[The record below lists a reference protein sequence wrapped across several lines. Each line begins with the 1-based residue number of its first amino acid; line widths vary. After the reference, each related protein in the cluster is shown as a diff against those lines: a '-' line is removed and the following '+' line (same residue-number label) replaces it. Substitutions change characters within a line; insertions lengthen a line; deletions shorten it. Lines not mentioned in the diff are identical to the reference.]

1 MNQFFKFFFASILGT
16 LVAVILFFMLGFFFI
31 LAIAASANKKP
42 SVSKNSVL
50 EIDLS
55 NFVPEH
61 TNNISFQGFGDLN
74 QPSVLGVH
82 DMIKAIEYAKSD
94 DKIKGIYLSSAQVNT
109 GGMAKVRLL
118 REALLDFKESG
129 KFIMAYSK
137 SYTQNAYYL
146 ASVADQIYLNPVGFI
161 DFRGFGGVISFYK
174 NLINKIGVEMDV
186 IYVGDYK
193 GASEQFRLTK
203 LSPENRLQL
212 KEYINHM
219 YGTLLMDL
227 SQSRNLSQDSLHLI
241 ANNFYGGNAD
251 KALAVGLVDA
261 LSYEEEAMNFIRQ
274 KTGLD
279 KDKKIKFISLDKYAS
294 TLPAATNKKVKDVV
308 AIIYAEGGIVDG
320 KEENG
325 IISDQP
331 YINLANKLRKD
342 SKVKA
347 VVLRINSP
355 GGSAVAS
362 ENIWNSLKELSNA
375 GKPIIISMGDVA
387 ASGGYYLSA
396 AGDYILAEPTTITGS
411 IGVVRLRPNTH
422 ELENNKL
429 GITYDTIQTGAF
441 STTFNLSLPMS
452 AQERQFLENDS
463 KVFYNLFLKR
473 VADARKMPVEEVH
486 KIAQGRIWTADKART
501 IGLVDSIGHL
511 TDAINI
517 AAERAGL
524 TAYNVKE
531 YPSVKDPI
539 TQIIESIF
547 NTDKSV
553 EQALKNE
560 LGEWYQHFKVLKQA
574 TQYQGVQMIMPFQ
587 VEVK

>member
-1 MNQFFKFFFASILGT
+1 MNQFFKFFFASTLGT
-16 LVAVILFFMLGFFFI
+16 LVAIILFFVLGFFFV
-31 LAIAASANKKP
+31 LGIAASTNKKP
-42 SVSKNSVL
+42 NISNNSVL

-61 TNNISFQGFGDLN
+61 TNNIGFQGFGDFN
-74 QPSVLGVH
+74 QPSVLGIH
-82 DMIKAIEYAKSD
+82 DIVKAVEYAKSD
-94 DKIKGIYLSSAQVNT
+94 SKIKGIYLSSAQVNT
-109 GGMAKVRLL
+109 GGMVKVRLL
-118 REALLDFKESG
+118 REALLDFKKSG
-129 KFIMAYSK
+129 KFVIAYSK

-174 NLINKIGVEMDV
+174 NLIDKIGVEMDV

-203 LSPENRLQL
+203 LSPENRFQL
-212 KEYINHM
+212 KEYINHL
-219 YGTLLMDL
+219 YSTLLTDL
-227 SQSRNLSQDSLHLI
+227 SQARNLSRDSLHLI
-241 ANNFYGGNAD
+241 ADNFHSGNAE
-251 KALAVGLVDA
+251 KALAVGLVD
-261 LSYEEEAMNFIRQ
+261 SIGYEEEAMNFIRQ
-274 KTGLD
+274 KIDLE
-279 KDKKIKFISLDKYAS
+279 KDKKIKFVSLDKYFS
-294 TLPAATNKKVKDVV
+294 TISTATNKKVKDVV
-308 AIIYAEGGIVDG
+308 AIVYAEGAIVDG

-331 YINLANKLRKD
+331 YIELANKLRKD

-362 ENIWNSLKELSNA
+362 ENIWNSLKQLSHA
-375 GKPIIISMGDVA
+375 GKPIIVSMGDVA

-411 IGVVRLRPNTH
+411 IGVVRLRPNTY
-422 ELENNKL
+422 ELENDKL
-429 GITYDTIQTGAF
+429 GITYDTIQTGQF
-441 STTFNLSLPMS
+441 STAFNLSLPMS
-452 AQERQFLENDS
+452 AQEKQFLENDS
-463 KVFYNLFLKR
+463 RVIYNLFLKR
-473 VADARKMPVEEVH
+473 VADARKMSLEEVN
-486 KIAQGRIWTADKART
+486 KIAQGRIWTADKAKT

-517 AAERAGL
+517 AAERVGL
-524 TAYNVKE
+524 TAYNIKE
-531 YPSVKDPI
+531 YPTVKDPI

-560 LGEWYQHFKVLKQA
+560 LGEWYQHFKFLKQA

-587 VEVK
+587 IEVR

>member
-1 MNQFFKFFFASILGT
+1 MNQFFKFFFASTLGT
-16 LVAVILFFMLGFFFI
+16 LVAIILFFVLGFFFV
-31 LAIAASANKKP
+31 LGIAASTNKKP
-42 SVSKNSVL
+42 NISNNSVL

-61 TNNISFQGFGDLN
+61 TNNIGFQGFGDFN
-74 QPSVLGVH
+74 QPSVLGIH
-82 DMIKAIEYAKSD
+82 DIVKAVEYAKSD
-94 DKIKGIYLSSAQVNT
+94 SKIKGIYLSSAQVNT
-109 GGMAKVRLL
+109 GGMVKVRLL
-118 REALLDFKESG
+118 REALLDFKKSG
-129 KFIMAYSK
+129 KFVIAYSK

-174 NLINKIGVEMDV
+174 NLIDKIGVEMDV

-203 LSPENRLQL
+203 LSPENRFQL
-212 KEYINHM
+212 KEYINHL
-219 YGTLLMDL
+219 YSTLLTDL
-227 SQSRNLSQDSLHLI
+227 SQTRNLSRDSLHLI
-241 ANNFYGGNAD
+241 ADNFHSGNAE
-251 KALAVGLVDA
+251 KALAVGLVD
-261 LSYEEEAMNFIRQ
+261 SIGYEEEAMNFIRQ
-274 KTGLD
+274 KIDLE
-279 KDKKIKFISLDKYAS
+279 KDKKIKFVSLDKYFS
-294 TLPAATNKKVKDVV
+294 TISTATNKKVKDVV
-308 AIIYAEGGIVDG
+308 AIVYAEGAIVDG

-331 YINLANKLRKD
+331 YIELANKLRKD

-362 ENIWNSLKELSNA
+362 ENIWNSLKQLSHA
-375 GKPIIISMGDVA
+375 GKPIIVSMGDVA

-411 IGVVRLRPNTH
+411 IGVVRLRPNTY
-422 ELENNKL
+422 ELENDKL
-429 GITYDTIQTGAF
+429 GITYDTIQTGQF
-441 STTFNLSLPMS
+441 STAFNLSLPMS
-452 AQERQFLENDS
+452 AQEKQFLENDS
-463 KVFYNLFLKR
+463 RVIYNLFLKR
-473 VADARKMPVEEVH
+473 VADARKMSLEEVN
-486 KIAQGRIWTADKART
+486 KIAQGRIWTADKAKT

-517 AAERAGL
+517 AAERVGL
-524 TAYNVKE
+524 TAYNIKE
-531 YPSVKDPI
+531 YPTVKDPI

-560 LGEWYQHFKVLKQA
+560 LGEWYQHFKFLKQA

-587 VEVK
+587 IEVR